1 MSIFAELSN
10 DTHSNASAMFS
21 SSAGY
26 AMGFALTSNLIHSN
40 AQAYIAN
47 DGSADAI
54 DAGGDLQVKAT
65 NSAQITSDT
74 RLESISNSSGNDAG
88 ISLVDKIVEDFAAD
102 YDYSSK
108 AGTITLQNGDLVRVA
123 SDHTAGVRQVRSI
136 ATQGPDLST
145 GVDLSTL
152 NYAELDS
159 ALDAGLRRCCS
170 GCRSAIGARGQQCCR
185 R

>member
-1 MSIFAELSN
+1 MVIDNLLGTDALMSSQPSNATAYISDTAISGSGLDDLTVSAENRMSIFAELSN

-123 SDHTAGVRQVRSI
+123 SIIRPAV
-136 ATQGPDLST
+136 
-145 GVDLSTL
+145 
-152 NYAELDS
+152 
-159 ALDAGLRRCCS
+159 LR
-170 GCRSAIGARGQQCCR
+170 
-185 R
+185 